1 MAADAG
7 RYSTLAIFLGLWT
20 GRFLNETL
28 MTIAYLNGEFVP
40 LEQARISPLDRG
52 FLFGDGIYE
61 VIPSYA
67 GKMVG
72 FSQHMARFAKGLAAI
87 EIDYKIDR
95 DEWQT
100 LVQRLID
107 DNRETLGD
115 NIGVYLHI
123 SRGADTRRYHAY
135 PEGVTPTVFGFAF
148 ALSAPV
154 KADRHA
160 HPGAS
165 VSLAE
170 DLRWERCHIKST
182 ALLGNVMHF
191 QQSVKEGNAETLLY
205 NHQGEITEASSSN
218 VFIIKDG
225 KAFTPP
231 LDNQLLPGITRM
243 LVLECLKIAGIEVSE
258 EVITVGELLS
268 ADEVW
273 ITSSGKEILPIVKV
287 GDNQIGDGKVGEI
300 WEKVFSVYS
309 EQKFVL

>member
-1 MAADAG
+1 
-7 RYSTLAIFLGLWT
+7 
-20 GRFLNETL
+20 

-61 VIPSYA
+61 VIPSYQ

-72 FSQHMARFAKGLAAI
+72 FTQHMTRFANGLAAI
-87 EIDYKIDR
+87 EIDFPIDK
-95 DEWQT
+95 DEWRA

-107 DNRETLGD
+107 DNQAALGE
-115 NIGVYLHI
+115 NVGVYLHI
-123 SRGADTRRYHAY
+123 SRGADTRRFHAY

-154 KADRHA
+154 KADRSI

-182 ALLGNVMHF
+182 ALLGNIMHF
-191 QQSVKEGNAETLLY
+191 QQSVKEGNAETILY
-205 NHQGEITEASSSN
+205 NHQREITEASSSN
-218 VFIIKDG
+218 VFIVKNG
-225 KAFTPP
+225 EAFTPP

-243 LVLECLKIAGIEVSE
+243 LVIECLHLAKVPVSE
-258 EVITVGELLS
+258 KVITVDELLA

-273 ITSSGKEILPIVKV
+273 ITSSGKEMLPIVSV
-287 GDNQIGDGKVGEI
+287 GGQQISDGKVGAV
-300 WEKVFSVYS
+300 WEKVFTIYS

>member
-1 MAADAG
+1 
-7 RYSTLAIFLGLWT
+7 
-20 GRFLNETL
+20 
-28 MTIAYLNGEFVP
+28 MTIAFLNGDFMP
-40 LEQARISPLDRG
+40 LEEARISPLDRG

-72 FSQHMARFAKGLAAI
+72 FTQHMARFSTGLAAI
-87 EIDYKIDR
+87 EIDYKIDNA
-95 DEWQT
+95 EWHN

-107 DNRETLGD
+107 DNRDSLGD

-123 SRGADTRRYHAY
+123 SRGADSRRFHAY
-135 PEGVTPTVFGFAF
+135 PQGVMPTVFGFAF
-148 ALSAPV
+148 ALSEPV

-160 HPGAS
+160 HAGAS

-191 QQSVKEGNAETLLY
+191 QQSVKEGNVETLLY

-218 VFIIKDG
+218 VFIVKDG
-225 KAFTPP
+225 QAVTPP

-243 LVLECLKIAGIEVSE
+243 LVLQCLKLAGINVAER
-258 EVITVGELLS
+258 VITVAELLS

-273 ITSSGKEILPIVKV
+273 ITSSGKEILPITKV
-287 GDNQIGDGKVGEI
+287 GDNQIKDGKVGEV
-300 WEKVFSVYS
+300 WEKVFALYS
-309 EQKFVL
+309 ERKFSL

>member
-1 MAADAG
+1 
-7 RYSTLAIFLGLWT
+7 
-20 GRFLNETL
+20 

-61 VIPSYA
+61 VIPSYQ

-72 FSQHMARFAKGLAAI
+72 FNQHMARFANGLAAI
-87 EIDYKIDR
+87 EIDFSIDK
-95 DEWQT
+95 DEWRT

-123 SRGADTRRYHAY
+123 SRGADTRRFHAY

-154 KADRHA
+154 KADRSI

-191 QQSVKEGNAETLLY
+191 QQSVKEGNAETILY
-205 NHQGEITEASSSN
+205 NHQHEITEASSSN
-218 VFIIKDG
+218 VFIIKNG
-225 KAFTPP
+225 EAFTPP

-243 LVLECLKIAGIEVSE
+243 LVIECLAMAGIPLTEK
-258 EVITVGELLS
+258 VITVDELLA

-273 ITSSGKEILPIVKV
+273 ITSSGKEMLPIVSV
-287 GDNQIGDGKVGEI
+287 GGQQISNGKVGPV
-300 WEKVFSVYS
+300 WEQVFTIYS